1 MSAPKLHPESLTA
14 INKLRLAIERYLG
27 ITTIVEPNNAM
38 AAIEVRM
45 MVIGQ
50 QKFTPLAMPY
60 PTHYVAY
67 EWLLPV
73 TISVR
78 ATGGNAGNALAGQAA
93 WLNMQLSNYLENELV
108 EIKKV
113 TQTLKVPKGM
123 SQRGTANTLSIVG
136 DAEIVDPQ
144 FKASGFVGNK
154 EQDDHETYDGPFTYI
169 ENWQVTMALTVHRGY
184 NNPLVSE
191 ITFDAYVYDHL
202 DEQITVS
209 KEDAEDE

>member
-1 MSAPKLHPESLTA
+1 MSAPTLHPESLTA
-14 INKLRLAIERYLG
+14 INKLRLAIESYLG

-45 MVIGQ
+45 MAVGQ
-50 QKFTPLAMPY
+50 QKFTPLPMPS

-78 ATGGNAGNALAGQAA
+78 ATGGNPGNALAGQAA

-123 SQRGTANTLSIVG
+123 SQRSTANTLSIVG
-136 DAEIVDPQ
+136 DAEMVDPQ

-191 ITFDAYVYDHL
+191 ITFDAYVYDHF
-202 DEQITVS
+202 DEQIIAS
-209 KEDAEDE
+209 KEDAENE